1 MLIVSLIFLKGLDMA
16 KIISIGKDTFQG
28 IEDVG
33 VMDEGVYE
41 PDYFLDQM
49 KGKLKKLVI
58 VGVDHEDAPVISA
71 SINLVET
78 SFLLSVAQT
87 LLINNSLGELYEE

>member
-1 MLIVSLIFLKGLDMA
+1 MLKVSLIFLKGLDMA
-16 KIISIGKDTFQG
+16 KIISIGKDCFQG
-28 IEDVG
+28 TEDIVEE
-33 VMDEGVYE
+33 DIHE

-58 VGVDHEDAPVISA
+58 VGIDHEDSPVISA

>member
-1 MLIVSLIFLKGLDMA
+1 MLIVFLIFLKGLGMA
-16 KIISIGKDTFQG
+16 KIISIGKDCFQATDD
-28 IEDVG
+28 IVE
-33 VMDEGVYE
+33 EEIHE

-58 VGVDHEDAPVISA
+58 VGVDHEDAPVITA
-71 SINLVET
+71 SINLIET
-78 SFLLSVAQT
+78 NFLLSVAQN

>member
-1 MLIVSLIFLKGLDMA
+1 MLIVFLIFLKGLGMA
-16 KIISIGKDTFQG
+16 KIISIGKDCFQAT
-28 IEDVG
+28 EDIVE
-33 VMDEGVYE
+33 DENVYE

-58 VGVDHEDAPVISA
+58 VGIDHEDSPVISA

-78 SFLLSVAQT
+78 NFLLSVAQT

>member
-1 MLIVSLIFLKGLDMA
+1 MLIVSLIFLKGLGMA
-16 KIISIGKDTFQG
+16 KIISIGKDCFQATEDI
-28 IEDVG
+28 IE
-33 VMDEGVYE
+33 EETHE

-58 VGVDHEDAPVISA
+58 IGIDHEDAPVISA
-71 SINLVET
+71 SINLIET
-78 SFLLSVAQT
+78 NFLLSVAQT

>member
-1 MLIVSLIFLKGLDMA
+1 MLIVFLIFLKGLGMA
-16 KIISIGKDTFQG
+16 KIISIGKETFQETEN
-28 IEDVG
+28 ED
-33 VMDEGVYE
+33 VYE

-58 VGVDHEDAPVISA
+58 VGIDHEDSPVISA